1 LRTLIIN
8 RAQAGGQ
15 IQGQARAVTA
25 LIHTADAG
33 VFYDEFFGDKVSIAE
48 CDDEVATFSA
58 TSTGRDIGVIVQRH
72 NAPSLIQP
80 YDWPQKTQKAHQ
92 LKNAAQS

>member
-1 LRTLIIN
+1 
-8 RAQAGGQ
+8 
-15 IQGQARAVTA
+15 
-25 LIHTADAG
+25 LIHAAHAG
-33 VFYDEFFGDKVSIAE
+33 VFHDELFGDKVPFAE
-48 CDDEVATFSA
+48 GDHQMATLSA
-58 TSTGRDIGVIVQRH
+58 TCTGGNIGMIVQRH